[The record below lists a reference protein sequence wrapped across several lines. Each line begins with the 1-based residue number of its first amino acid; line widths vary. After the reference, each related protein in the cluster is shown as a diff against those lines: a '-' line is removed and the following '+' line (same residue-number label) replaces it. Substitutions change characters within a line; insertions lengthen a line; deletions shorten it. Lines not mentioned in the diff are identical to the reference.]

1 MAARSEK
8 LLQCIRRL
16 FPAGPNEASDAALLG
31 RFLAG
36 RDERAFAAL
45 VDRHAELVYQ
55 VCWRVLGDA
64 HDAEDAFQATFLVLA
79 RKAATVR
86 PREALP
92 GWLHGVARRV
102 ALKARTARAG
112 TPHAMSL
119 AAQPV
124 DPRPDPL
131 ARLSARE
138 LLAIVDEELQRLPEV
153 YRLPVIL
160 CCLEGRSQEETAQQ
174 LGWTLGSV
182 KGRLERGRAKL
193 QTRLA
198 RRGLT
203 LCAALT
209 AAELSRGAAAA
220 LAVARL

>member
-1 MAARSEK
+1 GGVEDSTPATRAQTPDRQEKIRKIGVRFRALPGNIVGRERAEAFAANPTRPAVMAARSEK

-16 FPAGPNEASDAALLG
+16 FPARPNEASDAALLS

-92 GWLHGVARRV
+92 AWLHGVARRV
-102 ALKARTARAG
+102 ALKARTA
-112 TPHAMSL
+112 
-119 AAQPV
+119 
-124 DPRPDPL
+124 
-131 ARLSARE
+131 
-138 LLAIVDEELQRLPEV
+138 
-153 YRLPVIL
+153 
-160 CCLEGRSQEETAQQ
+160 
-174 LGWTLGSV
+174 
-182 KGRLERGRAKL
+182 
-193 QTRLA
+193 
-198 RRGLT
+198 
-203 LCAALT
+203 
-209 AAELSRGAAAA
+209 
-220 LAVARL
+220 

>member
-16 FPAGPNEASDAALLG
+16 FPAGPNEASDAALLR
-31 RFLAG
+31 RFLGG

-92 GWLHGVARRV
+92 AWLHGVARRV
-102 ALKARTARAG
+102 ALKARTARARRPLAG
-112 TPHAMSL
+112 TPL
-119 AAQPV
+119 AAHPV

-138 LLAIVDEELQRLPEV
+138 LLRIVDEELQRLPDG

-160 CCLEGRSQEETAQQ
+160 CCLEGRSQEEAALQ
-174 LGWTLGSV
+174 LGWTPGSV
-182 KGRLERGRAKL
+182 KGRLERGRARL
-193 QTRLA
+193 QQRLA
-198 RRGLT
+198 RPGL
-203 LCAALT
+203 A
-209 AAELSRGAAAA
+209 
-220 LAVARL
+220 